1 MDGSSMLRGEALR
14 RAGKITADGLKDG
27 VIKVLGEPSFR
38 EAARKVSVRMRAHR
52 LKPAEKAAG
61 AFPMPLI

>member
-1 MDGSSMLRGEALR
+1 MLA
-14 RAGKITADGLKDG
+14 
-27 VIKVLGEPSFR
+27 EPSFR

-61 AFPMPLI
+61 AAMLPQHDTHAVRKLQDLRNGSAL